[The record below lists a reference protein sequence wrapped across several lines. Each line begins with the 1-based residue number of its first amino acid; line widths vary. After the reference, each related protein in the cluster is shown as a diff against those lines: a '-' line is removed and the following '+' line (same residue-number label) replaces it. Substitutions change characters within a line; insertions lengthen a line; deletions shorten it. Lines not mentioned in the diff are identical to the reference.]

1 MRLQVAL
8 SPIAL
13 VKIIKMRETI
23 DGDHWTVWMLH
34 WYAIWYA
41 FLCMIPCK
49 HKTPLTRTCDYA
61 WIREPNA
68 VGIQISWRN
77 CNKLRVYWNI
87 LVYSIFVILPRFQTD
102 NINWIFRTNPIFF
115 SKFQVA
121 FFRHT
126 TYTITVFFF
135 FYGIFHLGWNG
146 QYNCSSRIIYF
157 WIQTKEN
164 WWSCGVKC
172 ERQQQAGEQEKNC
185 LFNIYWMIERWII
198 IA

>member
-8 SPIAL
+8 SPIAM

-102 NINWIFRTNPIFF
+102 NINWILRTNPKQ
-115 SKFQVA
+115 KFKVP
-121 FFRHT
+121 
-126 TYTITVFFF
+126 
-135 FYGIFHLGWNG
+135 
-146 QYNCSSRIIYF
+146 S
-157 WIQTKEN
+157 
-164 WWSCGVKC
+164 
-172 ERQQQAGEQEKNC
+172 C
-185 LFNIYWMIERWII
+185 LFSSHNLHNNCFLFLLRHISFRLKWAVQLFE
-198 IA
+198 